1 MIAAIL
7 AAAMSNLSAALNSLA
22 ATSMVDLYLP
32 RHPGLEEQQRMRL
45 SRFVTVAWAVVLFV
59 LALLSRRGGHVVEVG
74 LSIASVLSGAMLGVF
89 LLGAL
94 SRRTTENGAMAGM
107 LAGVAVNLLLWLQ
120 PHDLVVPFLGHA
132 FIFPKIAWTWWV
144 FIGSIVT
151 FVVGYSAS
159 LIHLRRAASK

>member
-1 MIAAIL
+1 MI
-7 AAAMSNLSAALNSLA
+7 
-22 ATSMVDLYLP
+22 DLYLP
-32 RHPGLEEQQRMRL
+32 RHPEPLEQQRMRL
-45 SRFVTVAWAVVLFV
+45 SRFMTIGWADVLFF

-107 LAGVAVNLLLWLQ
+107 VAGVVINLLLWLQ
-120 PHDLVVPFLGHA
+120 PHDLAVSLLGHT
-132 FIFPKIAWTWWV
+132 FTLPKIAWTWWV
-144 FIGSIVT
+144 LVGSGVT

-159 LIHLRRAASK
+159 LIYPRRFASK